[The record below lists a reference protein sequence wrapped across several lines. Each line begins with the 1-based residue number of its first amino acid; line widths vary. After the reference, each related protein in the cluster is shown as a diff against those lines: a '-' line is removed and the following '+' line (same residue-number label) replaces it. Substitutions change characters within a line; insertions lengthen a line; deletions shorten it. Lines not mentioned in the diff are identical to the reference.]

1 MLVLIAAQQHMDQIH
16 LADVLHIQ
24 QHNAAT
30 DMVTALAVLL
40 IKHHHAV
47 LATMFIHVA
56 QYQFL
61 ILILVVLVVI
71 IHTVVVLHLTHLL
84 EAVAPLM
91 VTHIRVA
98 LDVFHIMIAQYI
110 HVQHTE
116 TVQLALDTEL
126 AQ

>member
-1 MLVLIAAQQHMDQIH
+1 MDQIH

-30 DMVTALAVLL
+30 DTVTALAVLL
-40 IKHHHAV
+40 IKHHHV
-47 LATMFIHVA
+47 VPVTMFIHAA

-61 ILILVVLVVI
+61 ILIHVVLEGIIVMNVVYI
-71 IHTVVVLHLTHLL
+71 LTHLL

-91 VTHIRVA
+91 VTHIKVA

-110 HVQHTE
+110 HVQ
-116 TVQLALDTEL
+116 DMEL
-126 AQ
+126 AQVVIHMVHAQCTLV